1 MNLLLS
7 GKEIAIRSWWNKTV
21 KGVKNGNVLKLEQ
34 GSFNEDLYQK
44 ILEIPKQESLE
55 EELRQIHLKA
65 KQ

>member
-7 GKEIAIRSWWNKTV
+7 EKEIAIRSWWKKTI

-34 GSFNEDLYQK
+34 GSFNENLYQK
-44 ILEIPKQESLE
+44 Y
-55 EELRQIHLKA
+55 LKA

>member
-7 GKEIAIRSWWNKTV
+7 EKEIAIRSWWKKTI
-21 KGVKNGNVLKLEQ
+21 KGVKNGNVLKLER